1 MLMHE
6 INLQK
11 DRERSTGGET
21 DRARDKEMMHIIVK
35 MIHNVPIIPLFL
47 ISHFYP

>member
-1 MLMHE
+1 ME
-6 INLQK
+6 K
-11 DRERSTGGET
+11 KRSTGRET

-35 MIHNVPIIPLFL
+35 MIHNVPIIPLLL